1 MRWFFLLLLAINAV
15 FFVSHRT
22 SSSSGGFDLPLVSAG
37 QNNISLISELGG
49 EGSSSV
55 NEAPNIAITESSGE
69 EVCLLLG
76 PYKVKDEL
84 SGVASQVSGS
94 DLLIEIYER
103 SADYWVYLGPYSSFA
118 GAAKVSSEL
127 RDKRIDNFI
136 IRSGELQN
144 AISLGVF
151 TTDERANVH
160 SKGLLKKGYSAAVK
174 RVVKEGER
182 YWLSFRGREG
192 EGGYVAAAKLMQ
204 ENVDN
209 NKSLEKKSC
218 NLIASYKELD

>member
-15 FFVSHRT
+15 FFASHWT
-22 SSSSGGFDLPLVSAG
+22 SSSSGGFDLPLVSAEK
-37 QNNISLISELGG
+37 NNISLLSELDR
-49 EGSSSV
+49 EGSLSA
-55 NEAPNIAITESSGE
+55 NGALNIAITEPSVE

-76 PYKVKDEL
+76 PYKAKEELGGVIDEI
-84 SGVASQVSGS
+84 SGS
-94 DLLIEIYER
+94 ELLIETYER
-103 SADYWVYLGPYSSFA
+103 SADYWVYLGPYSSFS

-127 RDKRIDNFI
+127 RDRRIDNFI

-192 EGGYVAAAKLMQ
+192 EDGYVTAAKLMQ